1 MELPLRQIAN
11 KIPLYFK
18 SGDPDIL
25 KKLLFKDDNT
35 FLRFSGNDQ
44 YCRKVKR
51 YIPNIDLDLLL
62 IDYDTSRSL
71 IMAGK
76 YYLRDVYANGSDP
89 KKLLIRFEYGAVN
102 TDYALI
108 EYSEQFK
115 VLDRIIRPLTDSF
128 WNIYLPP
135 NFIGDGSS
143 FRVILYGDITELP
156 LDLPIVDKDFI
167 LDRNEV
173 FLSDLPERKEESLN
187 DLKSE
192 QDYLT
197 SINIASDKYGIDFN
211 RLIQEAID
219 EVYGKDPKADDFK
232 DHLKID

>member
-1 MELPLRQIAN
+1 M
-11 KIPLYFK
+11 
-18 SGDPDIL
+18 
-25 KKLLFKDDNT
+25 
-35 FLRFSGNDQ
+35 
-44 YCRKVKR
+44 
-51 YIPNIDLDLLL
+51 
-62 IDYDTSRSL
+62 
-71 IMAGK
+71 
-76 YYLRDVYANGSDP
+76 
-89 KKLLIRFEYGAVN
+89 N

-143 FRVILYGDITELP
+143 FRVIPYGDITELP

-192 QDYLT
+192 QDCLT
-197 SINIASDKYGIDFN
+197 SINIASQIWY
-211 RLIQEAID
+211 RLQ
-219 EVYGKDPKADDFK
+219 
-232 DHLKID
+232 